1 VPTIYMLTI
10 ESQLSTLN
18 SQLSTPLDF
27 LTSGWVVLVFIML
40 FGLLPLVAF
49 PQVAL
54 SSLSSR
60 IVGAFVRTFITVAI
74 GSIVWAKLG
83 LFTWL
88 TAVLVYL
95 TGLGIGWSASH
106 QWQSERTVQQIG
118 QQIAISTVDI
128 FDRGLSFGQI
138 GRWLLLPWQSICRLV
153 RQRLD
158 RQKWSLPLILLA
170 TLGTLL
176 ILGLTVWLRFEHPLT
191 EFRFSHPDTYGQ
203 LLITQQILARDLPQ
217 VSYLPIFSGLAAFL
231 TALSGVHPVQVIDLL
246 GAILGTLLVLSI
258 GYTVRRLTANGAT
271 ALVASY
277 SLGAYLF
284 TWHLPIPSWLP
295 LGVQQWLGIVRDDLN
310 VGLIRSWAVS
320 DLEVGAIFV
329 ILALGCSTHLL
340 KSKQRRE
347 SAINTLCCVLLVI
360 AIAPSLFILILLAGF
375 GIIFGRRMALFT
387 LSTSWVVLGLLA
399 TIPDSNFPLLAGIRA
414 TLPIGLSLFVGMLFI
429 AVASVGRLLLANWS
443 APVCL
448 TVFLAITLNFCLPL
462 PPQLDYLEYDAS
474 ARKAVEISRLF
485 PHHHWTI
492 VAPIEQLS
500 QVYGR
505 GWYED
510 LAQFVDKYHDSPQE
524 RLRQRVADPQFRFPG
539 QTSLLV
545 FAEKQPFT
553 TEKPDFPVPYSVLSD
568 PTYRNYRSASGRAK
582 LEQATLKLCETYR
595 QYHPESRMYYEDKY
609 LRIYQFPPLRSG
621 EAI

>member
-1 VPTIYMLTI
+1 LPTIYMLPI
-10 ESQLSTLN
+10 ESQFLTLN

-54 SSLSSR
+54 PSLSSR
-60 IVGAFVRTFITVAI
+60 IVGAFVRTFTTVAI
-74 GSIVWAKLG
+74 GSILWARLG

-106 QWQSERTVQQIG
+106 QWQSERTFQQLG

-138 GRWLLLPWQSICRLV
+138 GRWLVFPWQSVCRLV
-153 RQRLD
+153 RQRFD

-176 ILGLTVWLRFEHPLT
+176 ILGMTVWLRFEHPLT

-217 VSYLPIFSGLAAFL
+217 VDRLPIYAGLAAFL

-258 GYTVRRLTANGAT
+258 GYTVRRLTTNGAA
-271 ALVASY
+271 ALAASY
-277 SLGAYLF
+277 SLGAYIF
-284 TWHLPIPSWLP
+284 TWHLPISSWLP
-295 LGVQQWLGIVRDDLN
+295 LAVQHWLGIMRDDLN
-310 VGLIRSWAVS
+310 GGLIRSWAVS
-320 DLEVGAIFV
+320 DLEVGAIFT
-329 ILALGCSTHLL
+329 ILALGCSTHLFD
-340 KSKQRRE
+340 SKQRRE
-347 SAINTLCCVLLVI
+347 SAVNTLCCVLLAI
-360 AIAPSLFILILLAGF
+360 AIAPSLFMLVLLAGF
-375 GIIFGRRMALFT
+375 GIVFGRRMALFT
-387 LSTSWVVLGLLA
+387 LSTSWVALGLLA

-539 QTSLLV
+539 QTSLLI
-545 FAEKQPFT
+545 FAEKQPFIA
-553 TEKPDFPVPYSVLSD
+553 EKAEFPVPYSVLSD
-568 PTYRNYRSASGRAK
+568 PTYRHYRSASGRAK
-582 LEQATLKLCETYR
+582 LAQATLQLCETYR
-595 QYHPESRMYYEDKY
+595 LHHPESQIYYEDEH
-609 LRIYQFPPLRSG
+609 LRIYQFLPLH
-621 EAI
+621 